1 MVIKWTKSAFLDL
14 KDFSF
19 FSKKENVDKYVAEL
33 FEYSQQLKQFPQLG
47 HIYKYFKK
55 IIIRRLIFQEHS
67 ILYYNDNDAIYI
79 IAIIHH
85 KQDIN
90 KKLKDIGLLLKNR

>member
-1 MVIKWTKSAFLDL
+1 MVIKWTNSALLDL
-14 KDFSF
+14 KSVSCV
-19 FSKKENVDKYVAEL
+19 SKKEDVSKYASEL

-47 HIYKYFKK
+47 HIYKYFKQ
-55 IIIRRLIFQEHS
+55 IIVRRLIFQEHS
-67 ILYYNDNDAIYI
+67 ILYYNDDDVIYI

-90 KKLKDIGLLLKNR
+90 KKLKNIDLLLKK

>member
-19 FSKKENVDKYVAEL
+19 VSKKDDVNKYVSEL
-33 FEYSQQLKQFPQLG
+33 FEYSQQLKQFPELG

-55 IIIRRLIFQEHS
+55 IIVRRLIFQEHS
-67 ILYYNDNDAIYI
+67 ILYYNDNETIYI

-90 KKLKDIGLLLKNR
+90 KKLKNISLLLKNR